1 MDALTTARSIVG
13 VVLVGETKD
22 MAELMTDGADAVED
36 IRTFSA
42 VHLGRTGVTLNGDSV
57 ETHTKHLGS
66 MGPQEVGV
74 VARSVGTVTGKNEI
88 DHVGLAV
95 AIAVVA
101 REVDELV
108 GGTTG

>member
-13 VVLVGETKD
+13 IVLVGETKD

-36 IRTFSA
+36 IRTFST
-42 VHLGRTGVTLNGDSV
+42 VHLGRTGVALNGDSI
-57 ETHTKHLGS
+57 ETHSEHLGS

-74 VARSVGTVTGKNEI
+74 VARSVGAVTGKNEI